1 MRRTKIKNYENRLQK
16 NIGFI
21 QYSNKFDRKNSNMYF
36 SIIILLFLLLICLLF
51 GVWRKHIAIKKVCSL
66 SCEEKCRLLNSILSP
81 FGYVYDAKQD
91 IISTLNDAWQRK
103 AGYTALFDRAA
114 LHFHMVFDALP
125 IYFNYRGRTWLIEFW
140 KGQYGINTGA
150 EVGIYYADRILDE
163 EEYGKAHFQA
173 VDDCDRLP
181 VTFTLLH
188 GSCQLATVSGL
199 TWWLT
204 MFFVGMFS
212 RPSSLAMDCILNF
225 PNMEMHECFTA
236 ALRQTAPNVRFHC
249 HGCKVHLHYDE
260 GCPLSP
266 VCPSKISW
274 FRKLRIRWAQFCNRI
289 CCRLYC
295 FITRHFDCTLN
306 KILYLYFLLP
316 FVLRRMLRHL
326 KGVIRA

>member
-1 MRRTKIKNYENRLQK
+1 
-16 NIGFI
+16 
-21 QYSNKFDRKNSNMYF
+21 MYF

-188 GSCQLATVSGL
+188 GSCQLATISGL

-212 RPSSLAMDCILNF
+212 RPSSLAMDCILSF

>member
-212 RPSSLAMDCILNF
+212 RPSSLAMDCILSF

-289 CCRLYC
+289 CCRL
-295 FITRHFDCTLN
+295 
-306 KILYLYFLLP
+306 LP

>member
-1 MRRTKIKNYENRLQK
+1 
-16 NIGFI
+16 
-21 QYSNKFDRKNSNMYF
+21 MYF
-36 SIIILLFLLLICLLF
+36 SIIILLFFLLICLLY
-51 GVWRKHIAIKKVCSL
+51 GVCRKHIAIKKVCSL

-81 FGYVYDAKQD
+81 FGYVYYAKQD

-212 RPSSLAMDCILNF
+212 RPSSLVMDCILSF